1 MIPTET
7 RNGYDKQEERTDP
20 LIKHLLLDL
29 QRARDLAVPD
39 PPSGEPEPRADEVAA
54 DGGEE
59 GGGGVDVD
67 GLDAHYG
74 DGRVDFVCGKVGD
87 AEGQLEGKGGGGG
100 EGEKNRVVRFV
111 LCIGRQGMRML

>member
-74 DGRVDFVCGKVGD
+74 DGRVDFVCGEVGD
-87 AEGQLEGKGGGGG
+87 AEGQLEGKGGGKAKGG
-100 EGEKNRVVRFV
+100 KTGLSGLCCV
-111 LCIGRQGMRML
+111 LEDRG